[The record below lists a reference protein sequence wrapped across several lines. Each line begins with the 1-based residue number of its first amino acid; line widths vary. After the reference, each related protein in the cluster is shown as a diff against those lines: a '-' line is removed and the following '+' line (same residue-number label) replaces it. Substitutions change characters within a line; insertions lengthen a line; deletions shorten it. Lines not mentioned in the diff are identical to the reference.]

1 MPKVFELAKDLDMR
15 SLDLVEKLKGLGIAV
30 RNHMSAL
37 SDEDAQKAL
46 SALKTKSRLPKKTTK
61 KVVKKKVTLKKVV
74 KKTPSTKTDASPPP
88 DNAGKSE
95 TLQQTTAPP
104 KPLVE
109 GPRVVRKKASKIAE
123 EKAQKA
129 QKAKEREEKEAKKVK
144 LAAESQSKG
153 LQVVFDPTKKT
164 EPSAEETKARE
175 AISPQLLETKDR
187 PPPHIEES
195 AKNTERE
202 GGDSKKRMGVLSQ
215 MMAKG
220 RQGKRDLIKLRAD
233 EEIKSY
239 GLGNVGK
246 INYAPVKRK
255 KVYLGST
262 AKTTMT
268 EVKEEKRYVNVE
280 GIITGA
286 ELAKKI
292 KVKFKDFAGRML
304 ERNLLIKSQDYLGIS
319 LAQELAD
326 VYGYRVRDVSFKED
340 ALIKPRIL
348 PADASQQSSDFP
360 LRHPVIAVMGHV
372 DHGKTTLLDSI
383 RKAKVAEGEAGGIT
397 QHVGAYQV
405 EVGEQKLTFLDT
417 PGHAA
422 FSAMRRRG
430 ADITDIVILVVAADD
445 GVMPQTRES
454 VRHCQQAQT
463 PIVVAVNK
471 MDKEGAKRDR
481 MQQELSE
488 LGLIPEDWGGDTQF
502 VDISALKGEGLDE
515 LLERVKLVAEMLEL
529 KVAPLGPAQ
538 GVVIESR
545 VETGRGPMTTILVQS
560 GTLEKGDYLV
570 AGEVWGRAKS
580 LMDYGGGNLKS
591 AAPGDPV
598 QVLGFQEAP
607 APGSIVSTV
616 KNEREAKKIISNRAD
631 QRKQLAN
638 VKVQPKLSL
647 EDFFASAAE
656 QAGESRELKLVVRTD
671 VQGSFEAIR
680 NGLETL
686 GNDEVAVKVIGGGV
700 GAITDNDVV
709 LASSINGYIIGF
721 NMRPVTSA
729 RHLADQQGV
738 DIKTYSVIYELI
750 DDVRSALE
758 GMLDPEKVEVYIG
771 RATVKETFTI
781 PNVGVIA
788 GSAVIDGKIKKG
800 CHVRLLR
807 DGKII
812 FDGKMSSLRHFK
824 DDVKE
829 AANGTECGISLEGFG
844 DIKREDIFEAYMLEE
859 RKRTLKALE
868 EAVL

>member
-15 SLDLVEKLKGLGIAV
+15 SLDLVEKLKELGIAV

-46 SALKTKSRLPKKTTK
+46 SALKTKSCPPKKTTK

-74 KKTPSTKTDASPPP
+74 KKTPRPKTDASPPP
-88 DNAGKSE
+88 DSVGRSE
-95 TLQQTTAPP
+95 TLQPALTPP
-104 KPLVE
+104 KPIVE
-109 GPRVVRKKASKIAE
+109 GPRVVRKKASRIAE

-129 QKAKEREEKEAKKVK
+129 QQAKEREEKEAKRVE
-144 LAAESQSKG
+144 LAAKSQSKG
-153 LQVVFDPTKKT
+153 LQVVFDPSKKT
-164 EPSAEETKARE
+164 ESIAEETRTRE
-175 AISPQLLETKDR
+175 TISPQLLETKGL
-187 PPPHIEES
+187 PPHVAES
-195 AKNTERE
+195 AKNAERE

-255 KVYLGST
+255 KVYLGLT
-262 AKTTMT
+262 AKTTVT

-304 ERNLLIKSQDYLGIS
+304 ERNLLIKSQDYLGVR

-326 VYGYRVRDVSFKED
+326 VYGYRVRDISFKED
-340 ALIKPRIL
+340 VLIKPRTSL
-348 PADASQQSSDFP
+348 ADAPQQDSDFP
-360 LRHPVIAVMGHV
+360 LRHPVVAVMGHV

-397 QHVGAYQV
+397 QHIGAYQV
-405 EVGEQKLTFLDT
+405 AVGEQKLTFLDT

-422 FSAMRRRG
+422 FSAMRQRG

-454 VRHCQQAQT
+454 VRYCQQAQT

-471 MDKEGAKRDR
+471 IDKEGAKRDR
-481 MQQELSE
+481 VQQELSE
-488 LGLIPEDWGGDTQF
+488 LGLIPEDWGGDTQY
-502 VDISALKGEGLDE
+502 VDISALKGQGLDE

-529 KVAPLGPAQ
+529 KVASLGPAQ

-560 GTLEKGDYLV
+560 GNLEKGDYLV

-607 APGSIVSTV
+607 VPGSIISTV

-647 EDFFASAAE
+647 EDFFGSEAE
-656 QAGESRELKLVVRTD
+656 QEGESRELKLIVRTD
-671 VQGSFEAIR
+671 VQGSFEAIK

-700 GAITDNDVV
+700 GAITDNDVA
-709 LASSINGYIIGF
+709 LASNINGYIIGF

-738 DIKTYSVIYELI
+738 DIKTYLVIYELI

-781 PNVGVIA
+781 PKVGVIA

-807 DGKII
+807 DGKIV

-829 AANGTECGISLEGFG
+829 AANGTECGISLEGFS

-868 EAVL
+868 GAAL

>member
-15 SLDLVEKLKGLGIAV
+15 SLDLVEKLKELGIAV

-46 SALKTKSRLPKKTTK
+46 SALKPKSRSPKKTTK

-74 KKTPSTKTDASPPP
+74 KKTSSTKTDAPPPP
-88 DNAGKSE
+88 DSPGKSE
-95 TLQQTTAPP
+95 TLQQTTASP
-104 KPLVE
+104 KPLGE

-123 EKAQKA
+123 EKAQRA
-129 QKAKEREEKEAKKVK
+129 QQAKEREEKEAKKVE

-153 LQVVFDPTKKT
+153 LQVVFDPSKKT
-164 EPSAEETKARE
+164 EPTAEETRARE
-175 AISPQLLETKDR
+175 AISPQLLETKGA
-187 PPPHIEES
+187 PHAVES
-195 AKNTERE
+195 VKNAERE

-255 KVYLGST
+255 KVYLGLT
-262 AKTTMT
+262 AKTAVT

-326 VYGYRVRDVSFKED
+326 VYGYRVRDISFKED
-340 ALIKPRIL
+340 TLIKPRIS
-348 PADASQQSSDFP
+348 PADVPLQDSDFP
-360 LRHPVIAVMGHV
+360 LRHPVVAVMGHV

-397 QHVGAYQV
+397 QHIGAYQV
-405 EVGEQKLTFLDT
+405 AVGEQKLTFLDT

-422 FSAMRRRG
+422 FSAMRQRG

-454 VRHCQQAQT
+454 VRYCQQAQT

-481 MQQELSE
+481 VQQELSE
-488 LGLIPEDWGGDTQF
+488 LGLMPEDWGGDTQYA
-502 VDISALKGEGLDE
+502 DISALKGEGLDE

-529 KVAPLGPAQ
+529 KVALLGPAQ

-656 QAGESRELKLVVRTD
+656 QEGESQELKLIVRTD
-671 VQGSFEAIR
+671 VQGSFEAIK

-686 GNDEVAVKVIGGGV
+686 GNDEVAVKVIGGGI
-700 GAITDNDVV
+700 GAITDNDVAM
-709 LASSINGYIIGF
+709 ASSINGYIIGF

-729 RHLADQQGV
+729 RHSADQQGV

-781 PNVGVIA
+781 PKVGVIA

-829 AANGTECGISLEGFG
+829 AANGTECGISLEGFS
-844 DIKREDIFEAYMLEE
+844 DIKREDIFEAYILEE

-868 EAVL
+868 EAAL